1 MTEREI
7 KERIHELEKPDIERK
22 NELFNLRKA
31 QMEIQQKK
39 LHSLIGH
46 CYKTERRIFMITN
59 IPQPRYQMTGHY
71 DFNPYQMPAM
81 VIQIVKDAK
90 GKTLEAIG
98 TGEIYYETIYTKV
111 VDSTN
116 PVEAMRQ
123 EYEEISIEE
132 FRAIAHTIIDKVI
145 DEYKQEEI

>member
-1 MTEREI
+1 MTEQEI
-7 KERIHELEKPDIERK
+7 KDRIRELEKPDIERR

-46 CYKTERRIFMITN
+46 CYKTKRRIFMITD

-71 DFNPYQMPAM
+71 DFNPYQIPAM
-81 VIQIVKDAK
+81 VIQIEKDAK
-90 GKTLEAIG
+90 SETLEAIG

-111 VDSTN
+111 VDSAD
-116 PVEAMRQ
+116 PIEAMRQ
-123 EYEEISIEE
+123 VYEEISIEE
-132 FRAIAHTIIDKVI
+132 FRTIAHTVIDKVI
-145 DEYKQEEI
+145 NGHKQEEI